1 MQNLEM
7 RAFENCT
14 LQQKMALRDIRNQA
28 NIRKFLYTDHLIGEA
43 EHKAWLDYVAKD
55 RSRII
60 FVPLVEG
67 EVAGLVAVTQFDTAQ
82 NTAYW
87 TYYLGGKF
95 RGGLG
100 SVVEYCFLNYV
111 FNTLKIEKLNAEVI
125 EGNEAVIEKHIRFGF
140 QKEGFLRSS
149 IIKQGQRIGVHLVGI
164 TREDW
169 AVDRQRVFEER
180 RNIFDNF
187 KVNLV

>member
-1 MQNLEM
+1 
-7 RAFENCT
+7 
-14 LQQKMALRDIRNQA
+14 MALRDIRNQA
-28 NIRKFLYTDHLIGEA
+28 NIRKFVYTDHHIGEA
-43 EHKAWLDYVAKD
+43 EHKAWLDYVAED

-67 EVAGLVAVTQFDTAQ
+67 QVVGLIAIIRFDASQ

-87 TYYLGGKF
+87 TYYLGGEF

-100 SVVEYCFLNYV
+100 SVVEYWFLNYV
-111 FNTLKIEKLNAEVI
+111 FNTLKIEKLNTEVI
-125 EGNEAVIEKHIRFGF
+125 EGNEAIIEKHIRFGF
-140 QKEGFLRSS
+140 QKEGFLRSN
-149 IIKQGQRIGVHLVGI
+149 IVKQDQRIGVHLVGI

-169 AVDRQRVFEER
+169 AVSRQRVFEER

-187 KVNLV
+187 NVILA